1 MKNKKITLP
10 LALFTIAVLLFFY
23 FYHYETAKRTKLQQG
38 AFESYAT
45 LEKLKENSRDG
56 KTDKVDLIYFYF
68 VKNDTVFHK
77 LKRMPAE
84 FVKKKRLKQNET
96 YKIRVADTDYSV
108 FKIDFKERVDTTILK
123 QNYTT
128 QIYDS
133 FIHKNI
139 LE

>member
-1 MKNKKITLP
+1 
-10 LALFTIAVLLFFY
+10 
-23 FYHYETAKRTKLQQG
+23 
-38 AFESYAT
+38 
-45 LEKLKENSRDG
+45 
-56 KTDKVDLIYFYF
+56 
-68 VKNDTVFHK
+68 
-77 LKRMPAE
+77 MPAE

>member
-68 VKNDTVFHK
+68 VKNDT
-77 LKRMPAE
+77 
-84 FVKKKRLKQNET
+84 
-96 YKIRVADTDYSV
+96 YSV